1 MDILY
6 LFIAFIASVGIYAL
20 YKRNKINKQIKGL
33 SNKSIEMTP
42 EEFKKMR
49 NFSFGGRGTPKYAL
63 KYNFKGVYILYN
75 KTKNMYYIGQANK
88 VINRVNAHFTGRG
101 NGDVYADFKYG
112 DEFTIKAISLQE
124 SGYSSLNSLE
134 RDTIKTYDAFA
145 HGYNK
150 TRGNK

>member
-1 MDILY
+1 
-6 LFIAFIASVGIYAL
+6 
-20 YKRNKINKQIKGL
+20 
-33 SNKSIEMTP
+33 
-42 EEFKKMR
+42 
-49 NFSFGGRGTPKYAL
+49 
-63 KYNFKGVYILYN
+63 
-75 KTKNMYYIGQANK
+75 MYYIGQANK